1 MQELFDILR
10 EFRDSRGWRKYHTP
24 KNLSVSISIEAA
36 ELLELFQWTT
46 SVEDEMR
53 VLGERGKEVEEE
65 VADIL
70 IYTLFLCDVAGIDP
84 LVAVKRKMEK
94 NERKYPKDRV
104 YEF

>member
-10 EFRDSRGWRKYHTP
+10 DFRDSRGWRKYHTP
-24 KNLSVSISIEAA
+24 KNLSVSIAIEAA
-36 ELLELFQWTT
+36 ELLELFQWTR

-53 VLGERGKEVEEE
+53 VLEERGRDVEEE
-65 VADIL
+65 IADIL
-70 IYTLFLCDVAGIDP
+70 IYALFLCDVAGIDP

-104 YEF
+104 HEF